1 MKYLGDTEQ
10 SSPSPELEIGCK
22 YWLRSKKTGEVK
34 LLEAEASILNQPCF
48 IIDALIVFERFDV
61 FGPVIDEVNQP
72 DFGALKKES
81 TDNWLKDMFKDTEVT
96 DRDFFNIWTSGK
108 EGK

>member
-1 MKYLGDTEQ
+1 MKYLGDSEQ
-10 SSPSPELEIGCK
+10 SFPSFELEIGCK
-22 YWLRSKKTGEVK
+22 YWLHSKKTGEVK

-48 IIDALIVFERFDV
+48 TIDTLIVFERFDI
-61 FGPVIDEVNQP
+61 FGPVTDEVNQP
-72 DFGALKKES
+72 DFQALKKER
-81 TDNWLKDMFKDTEVT
+81 TDKWLKDMFKDTEVS